1 MVDVDVVSVGVPNLV
16 LLQQA
21 GEGCDSVTCSRRLL
35 RCWPRWSQLRCWA
48 IATTLATVV
57 TWTWGWSDHDRRGS
71 GPKQLSHH
79 HNNKQPHC
87 GIQQTEGKLVK
98 ESSQQS

>member
-1 MVDVDVVSVGVPNLV
+1 MLDVDVVVYLTWYCYN
-16 LLQQA
+16 
-21 GEGCDSVTCSRRLL
+21 RLL
-35 RCWPRWSQLRCWA
+35 VKAATLSPALGGCSGGSPWSQLRCWA
-48 IATTLATVV
+48 MATTLATVV

-98 ESSQQS
+98 ESSQQL